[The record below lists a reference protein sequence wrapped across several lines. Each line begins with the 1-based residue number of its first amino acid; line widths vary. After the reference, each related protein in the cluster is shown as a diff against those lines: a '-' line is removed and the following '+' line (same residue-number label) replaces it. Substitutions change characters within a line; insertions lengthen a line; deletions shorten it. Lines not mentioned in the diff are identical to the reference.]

1 MKLIEK
7 IQNIRL
13 DLLRE
18 EIKQTGK
25 NTYAGYE
32 YFELNDFLN
41 PLNRLMAKYKMTAIP
56 SFNKDEASLTAY
68 DFESD
73 ETITITSPMGTANL
87 KGCHEVQ
94 NIGAV
99 ETYQRRYLYLAM
111 FDISESDILNKT
123 QGKDDKKRNAEDPQP
138 AATCPKCGG
147 IVLPAKTATGKL
159 FTPEDILSTYG
170 MCRDCYEAQKKLN
183 GEA

>member
-13 DLLRE
+13 DLMAE
-18 EIKQTGK
+18 KIKMSGH
-25 NTYAGYE
+25 NGYAGYD
-32 YFELNDFLN
+32 YFELNDFLR
-41 PLNRLMAKYKMTAIP
+41 PLNRLMQKYQMTAIP

-73 ETITITSPMGTANL
+73 DKITITSPMGTASL

-111 FDISESDILNKT
+111 FDISESDILNGT
-123 QGKDDKKRNAEDPQP
+123 QGKDTIKQTAAPQKMT
-138 AATCPKCGG
+138 TCPKCGG
-147 IVLPAKTATGKL
+147 VVLPAKTATGKV
-159 FTPEDILSTYG
+159 FSAEDILKTYA
-170 MCRDCYEAQKKLN
+170 MCRDCYEAQKKLSN
-183 GEA
+183 EG

>member
-13 DLLRE
+13 DLMSE
-18 EIKQTGK
+18 NIKMSGH
-25 NTYAGYE
+25 NDYAGYE
-32 YFELNDFLN
+32 YFELADFLR
-41 PLNRLMAKYKMTAIP
+41 PLNRLMAQYKMTAIP

-73 ETITITSPMGTANL
+73 DKLTITSPMGSANL

-99 ETYQRRYLYLAM
+99 ETYQRRYLYLAL
-111 FDISESDILNKT
+111 FDISESDVLNKT
-123 QGKDDKKRNAEDPQP
+123 QGKDQPKKTAGTQKM
-138 AATCPKCGG
+138 TICPKCNGV
-147 IVLPAKTATGKL
+147 VLPAKNAGGKV
-159 FTPEDILSTYG
+159 FSAEEILKTYG
-170 MCRDCYEAQKKLN
+170 MCRDCYEAQNKLKN
-183 GEA
+183 EE